1 MIIIRLQPTR
11 TKDGYDLPGH
21 ELMEQYIEAIKK
33 HGYTYF
39 GMDKA
44 VDKIKL
50 KREIE
55 IHKTLELGFVIG
67 LQAGGTNDI
76 EYTATIIDVDRYEVP
91 HYEKE
96 IPDCFE
102 DGNITLFKI
111 KDLKKNHID
120 SSTKN
125 IISNGNNL
133 KTSLNNGRCSYI
145 FVN

>member
-11 TKDGYDLPGH
+11 TKDGNVLLGH
-21 ELMEQYIEAIKK
+21 ELMDEYIKAIKK

-50 KREIE
+50 KKELE

-67 LQAGGTNDI
+67 LQAGGTNDV
-76 EYTATIIDVDRYEVP
+76 EYTATILDIERYEVP
-91 HYEKE
+91 HYEEE
-96 IPDCFE
+96 IPDCFD

-120 SSTKN
+120 SSTKT

-133 KTSLNNGRCSYI
+133 KISLDNGRCSYV
-145 FVN
+145 FVD